1 MLNKI
6 KDIIKSGQKVLV
18 RCDRAGV
25 FFGTLADYDNGTAEI
40 RGCRRI
46 WYWNGA
52 ASLSELAVTGPR
64 RSGNKFSVTVESIV
78 VAQVIEVIPC
88 TDKAVK
94 EIEAVEEWRA

>member
-18 RCDRAGV
+18 RCERAGV

-52 ASLSELAVTGPR
+52 ASLSELAVTGPKR
-64 RSGNKFSVTVESIV
+64 LGNKFSVTVESIV
-78 VAQVIEVIPC
+78 VEHVIEVISC
-88 TDKAVK
+88 TDEAVK
-94 EIEAVEEWRA
+94 KIEAVEEWRA

>member
-6 KDIIKSGQKVLV
+6 QDIIKSGQKVLV

-40 RGCRRI
+40 RGCCRI

-52 ASLSELAVTGPR
+52 ASLSELAVTGPK
-64 RSGNKFSVTVESIV
+64 RSGNKFSVTVDSIV

-88 TDKAVK
+88 TDEAVK
-94 EIEAVEEWRA
+94 KIEAVEVWRA